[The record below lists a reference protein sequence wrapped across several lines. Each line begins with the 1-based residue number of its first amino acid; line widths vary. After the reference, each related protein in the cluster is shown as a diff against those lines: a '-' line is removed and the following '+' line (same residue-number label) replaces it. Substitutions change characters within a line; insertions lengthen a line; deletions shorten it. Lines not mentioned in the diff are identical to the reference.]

1 MGPRS
6 TLILTLAGSIITP
19 ALLHAHGVL
28 ASDDDTGY
36 GIWWLYGIL
45 GGLGGFFIWWGGKN
59 PPQIRARKRRLAD
72 LERALNSCLMQI
84 RNAEDYPKECSL
96 TEEERRENL
105 GSATRIRRLIE
116 DTKSEQLS

>member
-6 TLILTLAGSIITP
+6 ALILTLAGSIITP

-36 GIWWLYGIL
+36 GIWWFYGIL
-45 GGLGGFFIWWGGKN
+45 GGLGGLFIWWGGKN

-96 TEEERRENL
+96 TEEARQENL
-105 GSATRIRRLIE
+105 DSAAKIRRLIE
-116 DTKSEQLS
+116 DAKSELVS